1 MKYGALVGI
10 GTPVA
15 LVLGAAA
22 LIAPLPRVAPQ
33 PVGAQ
38 SADAQLFRVDFS
50 AQPEGDGARITG
62 YVYNGDG
69 KAADDVQLRIIE
81 LDSSGYAMASYVE
94 PLLGMVPA
102 QGSAHFD
109 VKVPGDAASYRVVVD
124 SWKTVEEPAK

>member
-1 MKYGALVGI
+1 MKYWRLLAI

-15 LVLGAAA
+15 LVLGAVA
-22 LIAPLPRVAPQ
+22 LTAPLPRVAPQ
-33 PVGAQ
+33 PVDARD
-38 SADAQLFRVDFS
+38 DAQLFRVDFT

-62 YVYNGDG
+62 YIYNGDG
-69 KAADDVQLRIIE
+69 KAADDIQLRIIE

-94 PLLGMVPA
+94 PVLGMVPA

-109 VKVPGDAASYRVVVD
+109 VKVPGDAASYRVVVE

>member
-1 MKYGALVGI
+1 MKYWSLLAI

-15 LVLGAAA
+15 IVLGAAA
-22 LIAPLPRVAPQ
+22 LTAPLPRVAPQ
-33 PVGAQ
+33 PAGAQ
-38 SADAQLFRVDFS
+38 DDAQRFRVDFA

-62 YVYNGDG
+62 YIYNGDG
-69 KAADDVQLRIIE
+69 KAADNVQLRIIE